1 MSELSKFSPQTRV
14 AIYNRVSTEKKVQM
28 EALDVQVAY
37 TRKLVEDNHLTIVD
51 QYIEPETGTEAEHR
65 LEYQRM
71 IRDIKADRIDL
82 VVVKCSDR
90 LCRDQAEWHNFVKL
104 HLQKK
109 FQLYF
114 YLDDHIYDH
123 ERDDIKYSVQAI
135 VDAEQSKITSKKIRD
150 IHSNR
155 QIYATGSKALHICRP
170 LYGWD
175 RNVEFI
181 DENTKR
187 VWWTVNEKEATELR
201 YALSLVEQGIGF
213 YRLANIMY
221 DRGVRSKGT
230 TGYHKMP
237 SVRIAANTW
246 KKMLTSPMLHGDCIL
261 HKEVSNF
268 YTKER
273 VKLPQ
278 EDWIYKENVIPPI
291 VSREY
296 HEKIVQII
304 DARRFRMG
312 CCKGLAGTY
321 KWSNRLV
328 CANCKKPYYRMHYK
342 LNSEKVITWKCS
354 EQFQRTRSTC
364 DNMVI
369 AEKELEKQLAAALKE
384 KYAYLFHI
392 SSGLINDTIHTI
404 EKALCNSDNGKKL
417 KALENQREL
426 LLRNKDV
433 LFHKLMN
440 GVISDEDFGIYKDR
454 LEKELRELEEKIEGQ
469 KDGEKSLADQYRRL
483 QQIRDTIENKNY
495 NEQAILEILYGCVEV
510 IEIHNNGDMDVTM
523 SKELMRSKFELYSI
537 VESDYSLF
545 YFSFTYKKETIYDRN
560 RKAYNE
566 KVLELIRGEKYITI
580 PQMAERLGNT
590 YSYTWHSIQ
599 QLKEQGRIV
608 YIKEKFEHSE
618 CYWEVVEYPAR

>member
-304 DARRFRMG
+304 DARRFQMG

-354 EQFQRTRSTC
+354 EQFQRTRSAC

-426 LLRNKDV
+426 LIRNKDV

-454 LEKELRELEEKIEGQ
+454 LETELRELEEKIEGQ

-566 KVLELIRGEKYITI
+566 KVLELIRSEKYITI

-599 QLKEQGRIV
+599 QLKEQGKIV

-618 CYWEVVEYPAR
+618 CYWEVVE

>member
-1 MSELSKFSPQTRV
+1 MSELSKFPPQTRV

-304 DARRFRMG
+304 DARRFQMG

-354 EQFQRTRSTC
+354 EQFQRTRSAC

-426 LLRNKDV
+426 LIRNKDV

-566 KVLELIRGEKYITI
+566 KVLELIRSKKYITI
-580 PQMAERLGNT
+580 PQMAEQLGNT

-618 CYWEVVEYPAR
+618 CYWEVVE

>member
-304 DARRFRMG
+304 DARRLRMG

-342 LNSEKVITWKCS
+342 LNSERVITWKCS
-354 EQFQRTRSTC
+354 EQFQRTRSAC

-426 LLRNKDV
+426 LIRNKDV

-566 KVLELIRGEKYITI
+566 KVLELIRSEKYITI

-618 CYWEVVEYPAR
+618 CYWEVVE

>member
-71 IRDIKADRIDL
+71 IRDIKEDRIDL

-342 LNSEKVITWKCS
+342 LNSERVITWKCS
-354 EQFQRTRSTC
+354 EQFQRTRSAC

-454 LEKELRELEEKIEGQ
+454 LETELRELEEKIEGQ

-566 KVLELIRGEKYITI
+566 KVLEMIRSEKYITI

-618 CYWEVVEYPAR
+618 CYWEVVE

>member
-1 MSELSKFSPQTRV
+1 MSELSKCSPQTRV

-304 DARRFRMG
+304 DARRFQMG

-354 EQFQRTRSTC
+354 EQFQRTRSAC

-426 LLRNKDV
+426 LIRNKDV

-454 LEKELRELEEKIEGQ
+454 LETELRELEEKIEGQ

-523 SKELMRSKFELYSI
+523 SRELMRSKFELYSI

-566 KVLELIRGEKYITI
+566 KVLELIRSEKYITI

-618 CYWEVVEYPAR
+618 CYWEVVE

>member
-155 QIYATGSKALHICRP
+155 QIYATGFKALHICRP

-342 LNSEKVITWKCS
+342 LHSEKVITWKCS
-354 EQFQRTRSTC
+354 EQFQRTRSAC

-369 AEKELEKQLAAALKE
+369 AEKELEKQLAAVLKE

-426 LLRNKDV
+426 LIRNKDV

-523 SKELMRSKFELYSI
+523 SRELMRSKFELYSI

-566 KVLELIRGEKYITI
+566 KVLELIRSKKYITI
-580 PQMAERLGNT
+580 PQMAEQLGNT

-618 CYWEVVEYPAR
+618 CYWEVVE

>member
-246 KKMLTSPMLHGDCIL
+246 KKMLTSPMLHGVCIL

-304 DARRFRMG
+304 DARRFQMG

-354 EQFQRTRSTC
+354 EQFQRTRSAC

-426 LLRNKDV
+426 LIRNKDV

-454 LEKELRELEEKIEGQ
+454 LETELRELEEKIEGQ

-523 SKELMRSKFELYSI
+523 SRELMRSKFELYSI

-566 KVLELIRGEKYITI
+566 KVLELIRSEKYITI

-608 YIKEKFEHSE
+608 YILSLIHISE
-618 CYWEVVEYPAR
+618 PTRP

>member
-523 SKELMRSKFELYSI
+523 SRELMRSKFELYSI

-566 KVLELIRGEKYITI
+566 KVLEMIRSEKYITI

-618 CYWEVVEYPAR
+618 CYWEVVE

>member
-304 DARRFRMG
+304 DARRFQMG

-342 LNSEKVITWKCS
+342 LNFEKVITWKCS
-354 EQFQRTRSTC
+354 EQFQRTRSAC

-384 KYAYLFHI
+384 KYTYLFHI

-417 KALENQREL
+417 KALETQREL

-566 KVLELIRGEKYITI
+566 KVLELIRSEKYITI

-618 CYWEVVEYPAR
+618 CYWEVVE

>member
-71 IRDIKADRIDL
+71 IRDIKSDRIDL

-304 DARRFRMG
+304 DARRLRMG

-342 LNSEKVITWKCS
+342 LNSERVITWKCS
-354 EQFQRTRSTC
+354 EQFQRTRSAC

-426 LLRNKDV
+426 LIRNKDV

-566 KVLELIRGEKYITI
+566 KVLELIRSEKYITI

-618 CYWEVVEYPAR
+618 CYWEVVE

>member
-354 EQFQRTRSTC
+354 EQFQRTRSAC

-454 LEKELRELEEKIEGQ
+454 LETELRELEEKIEGQ

-523 SKELMRSKFELYSI
+523 SRELMRSKFELYSI

-566 KVLELIRGEKYITI
+566 KVLELIRSEKYITI

-618 CYWEVVEYPAR
+618 CYWEVVE

>member
-304 DARRFRMG
+304 DARRFQMG

-354 EQFQRTRSTC
+354 EQFQRTRSAC

-426 LLRNKDV
+426 LIRNKDV

-537 VESDYSLF
+537 VESDYRLF

-566 KVLELIRGEKYITI
+566 KILELIRSEKYITI

-618 CYWEVVEYPAR
+618 CYWEVVE

>member
-71 IRDIKADRIDL
+71 IRNIKADRIDL

-304 DARRFRMG
+304 DARRFQMG

-354 EQFQRTRSTC
+354 EQFQRTRSAC

-426 LLRNKDV
+426 LIRNKDV

-454 LEKELRELEEKIEGQ
+454 LETELRELEEKIEGQ

-523 SKELMRSKFELYSI
+523 SRELMRSKFELYSI

-566 KVLELIRGEKYITI
+566 KVLELIRSEKYITI

-618 CYWEVVEYPAR
+618 CYWEVVE

>member
-71 IRDIKADRIDL
+71 IRDIKSDRIDL

-304 DARRFRMG
+304 DARRLRMG

-342 LNSEKVITWKCS
+342 LNSERVITWKCS
-354 EQFQRTRSTC
+354 EQFQRTRSAC

-426 LLRNKDV
+426 LIRNKDV

-523 SKELMRSKFELYSI
+523 SRELMRSKFELYSI

-545 YFSFTYKKETIYDRN
+545 HFSFTYKKETIYDRN

-566 KVLELIRGEKYITI
+566 KVLELIRSEKYITI

-618 CYWEVVEYPAR
+618 CYWEVVE

>member
-1 MSELSKFSPQTRV
+1 MSELSKFSSQTRV

-304 DARRFRMG
+304 DARRFQMG

-342 LNSEKVITWKCS
+342 LHSEKVITWKCS

-417 KALENQREL
+417 KALETQHEL

-523 SKELMRSKFELYSI
+523 SRELMRSKFELYSI

-566 KVLELIRGEKYITI
+566 KVLELIRSEKYITI

-618 CYWEVVEYPAR
+618 CYWEVVE

>member
-1 MSELSKFSPQTRV
+1 MSELSNFSPQTRV

-304 DARRFRMG
+304 DARRFQMG

-354 EQFQRTRSTC
+354 EQFQRTRSAC

-426 LLRNKDV
+426 LIRNKDV

-454 LEKELRELEEKIEGQ
+454 LETELRELEEKIEGQ

-523 SKELMRSKFELYSI
+523 SRELMRSKFELYSI

-566 KVLELIRGEKYITI
+566 KVLELIRSEKYITI

-618 CYWEVVEYPAR
+618 CYWEVVE

>member
-1 MSELSKFSPQTRV
+1 MSELSKFPTQTRV

-342 LNSEKVITWKCS
+342 FNSERVITWKCS
-354 EQFQRTRSTC
+354 EQFQRTRSAC

-417 KALENQREL
+417 NALENQREL
-426 LLRNKDV
+426 LIRNKDV

-523 SKELMRSKFELYSI
+523 SRELMRSKFELYSI

-566 KVLELIRGEKYITI
+566 KVLELIRSEKYITI
-580 PQMAERLGNT
+580 PQMAERLENT

-618 CYWEVVEYPAR
+618 CYWEVVE

>member
-304 DARRFRMG
+304 DARRFQMG

-342 LNSEKVITWKCS
+342 LNFEKVITWKCS
-354 EQFQRTRSTC
+354 EQFQRTRSAC

-417 KALENQREL
+417 KTLETQREL

-566 KVLELIRGEKYITI
+566 KVLELIRSEKYITI

-618 CYWEVVEYPAR
+618 CYWEVVE

>member
-304 DARRFRMG
+304 DARRFQMG

-354 EQFQRTRSTC
+354 EQFQRTRSAC

-426 LLRNKDV
+426 LIRNKDV

-454 LEKELRELEEKIEGQ
+454 LETELRELEEKIEGQ

-523 SKELMRSKFELYSI
+523 SRELMRSKFELYSI

-566 KVLELIRGEKYITI
+566 KVLELIRSEKYITI

>member
-155 QIYATGSKALHICRP
+155 QIYATGFKALHICRP

-304 DARRFRMG
+304 DARRFQMG

-342 LNSEKVITWKCS
+342 LHSEKVITWKCS

-426 LLRNKDV
+426 LIRNKDV

-523 SKELMRSKFELYSI
+523 SRELMRSKFELYSI

-566 KVLELIRGEKYITI
+566 KVLELIRSKKYITI
-580 PQMAERLGNT
+580 PQMAEQLGNT

-618 CYWEVVEYPAR
+618 CYWEVVE

>member
-304 DARRFRMG
+304 DARRFQMG

-328 CANCKKPYYRMHYK
+328 CANCKKPYNRMHYK

-354 EQFQRTRSTC
+354 EQFQRTRSAC

-426 LLRNKDV
+426 LIRNKDV

-454 LEKELRELEEKIEGQ
+454 LETELRELEEKIEGQ

-523 SKELMRSKFELYSI
+523 SRELMRSKFELYSI

-566 KVLELIRGEKYITI
+566 KVLELIRSEKYITI

-618 CYWEVVEYPAR
+618 CYWEVVE

>member
-304 DARRFRMG
+304 DARRFQMG

-342 LNSEKVITWKCS
+342 LHSEKVITWKCS

-417 KALENQREL
+417 KTLETQREL

-523 SKELMRSKFELYSI
+523 SRELMRSKFELYSI

-566 KVLELIRGEKYITI
+566 KVLELIRSEKYITI

-618 CYWEVVEYPAR
+618 CYWEVVE

>member
-342 LNSEKVITWKCS
+342 FNSERVITWKCS
-354 EQFQRTRSTC
+354 EQFQRTRSAC

-369 AEKELEKQLAAALKE
+369 AEKELEKQMAAALKE

-417 KALENQREL
+417 KALETQHEL

-523 SKELMRSKFELYSI
+523 SRELMRSKFELYSI

-618 CYWEVVEYPAR
+618 CYWEVVE

>member
-342 LNSEKVITWKCS
+342 LHSEKVITWKCS

-566 KVLELIRGEKYITI
+566 KVLEMIRSEKYITI

-618 CYWEVVEYPAR
+618 CYWEVVE

>member
-71 IRDIKADRIDL
+71 IRDIKSDRIDL

-304 DARRFRMG
+304 DARRLRMG

-342 LNSEKVITWKCS
+342 LNSERVITWKCS
-354 EQFQRTRSTC
+354 EQFQRTRSAC

-426 LLRNKDV
+426 LIRNKDV

-566 KVLELIRGEKYITI
+566 KVLELIRSKKYITI
-580 PQMAERLGNT
+580 PQMAEQLGNT

-599 QLKEQGRIV
+599 QLKEQGKIV

-618 CYWEVVEYPAR
+618 CYWEVVE

>member
-342 LNSEKVITWKCS
+342 FNSERVITWKCS
-354 EQFQRTRSTC
+354 EQFQRTRSAC

-426 LLRNKDV
+426 LIRNKDV

-454 LEKELRELEEKIEGQ
+454 LETELRELEEKIEGQ

-523 SKELMRSKFELYSI
+523 SRELMRSKFELYSI

-566 KVLELIRGEKYITI
+566 KVLELIRSEKYITI

-618 CYWEVVEYPAR
+618 CYWEVVE

>member
-342 LNSEKVITWKCS
+342 LHSEKVITWKCS
-354 EQFQRTRSTC
+354 EQFQRTRSAC

-417 KALENQREL
+417 NALENQREL
-426 LLRNKDV
+426 LIRNKDV

-523 SKELMRSKFELYSI
+523 SRELMRSKFELYSI

-566 KVLELIRGEKYITI
+566 KVLELIRSEKYITI
-580 PQMAERLGNT
+580 PQMAERLENT

-618 CYWEVVEYPAR
+618 CYWEVVE

>member
-114 YLDDHIYDH
+114 YLVDHIYDH

-201 YALSLVEQGIGF
+201 YALSLVEQGVGF

-342 LNSEKVITWKCS
+342 LHSEKVITWKCS

-566 KVLELIRGEKYITI
+566 KVLELIRSEKYITI

-618 CYWEVVEYPAR
+618 CYWEVVE

>member
-328 CANCKKPYYRMHYK
+328 CANCKKPYYRMHYNF
-342 LNSEKVITWKCS
+342 NSERVITWKCS
-354 EQFQRTRSTC
+354 EQFQRTRSAC

-369 AEKELEKQLAAALKE
+369 AEKELEKQMAAALKE

-417 KALENQREL
+417 KALETQHEL

-523 SKELMRSKFELYSI
+523 SRELMRSKFELYSI

-566 KVLELIRGEKYITI
+566 KVLELIRSEKYITI

-618 CYWEVVEYPAR
+618 CYWEVVE

>member
-304 DARRFRMG
+304 DARRFQMG

-342 LNSEKVITWKCS
+342 LNSERVITWKCS
-354 EQFQRTRSTC
+354 EQFQRTRSAC

-566 KVLELIRGEKYITI
+566 KVLELIRSEKYITI

-618 CYWEVVEYPAR
+618 CYWEVVE

>member
-155 QIYATGSKALHICRP
+155 QIYATGFKALHICRP

-354 EQFQRTRSTC
+354 EQFQRTRSAC

-426 LLRNKDV
+426 LIRNKDV

-566 KVLELIRGEKYITI
+566 KVLELIRSKKYITI
-580 PQMAERLGNT
+580 PQMAEQLGNT

-618 CYWEVVEYPAR
+618 CYWEVVE

>member
-304 DARRFRMG
+304 DARRFQMG

-342 LNSEKVITWKCS
+342 FNSERVITWKCS
-354 EQFQRTRSTC
+354 EQFQRTRSAC

-417 KALENQREL
+417 NALENQREL
-426 LLRNKDV
+426 LIRNKDV

-523 SKELMRSKFELYSI
+523 SRELMRSKFELYSI

-566 KVLELIRGEKYITI
+566 KVLELIRSEKYITI

-618 CYWEVVEYPAR
+618 CYWEVVE

>member
-304 DARRFRMG
+304 DARRFQMG

-354 EQFQRTRSTC
+354 EQFQRTRSAC

-426 LLRNKDV
+426 LIRNKDV

-523 SKELMRSKFELYSI
+523 SRELMRSKFELYSI

-545 YFSFTYKKETIYDRN
+545 HFSFTYKKETIYDRN

-566 KVLELIRGEKYITI
+566 KVLELIRSEKYITI

-618 CYWEVVEYPAR
+618 CYWEVVE

>member
-342 LNSEKVITWKCS
+342 LHSEKVITWKCS

-523 SKELMRSKFELYSI
+523 SRELMRSKFELYSI

-566 KVLELIRGEKYITI
+566 KVLEMIRSEKYITI

-618 CYWEVVEYPAR
+618 CYWEVVE

>member
-304 DARRFRMG
+304 DARRFQMG

-342 LNSEKVITWKCS
+342 LHSEKVITWKCS

-417 KALENQREL
+417 KALETQHEL

-454 LEKELRELEEKIEGQ
+454 LETELRELEEKIEGQ

-523 SKELMRSKFELYSI
+523 SRELMRSKFELYSI

-566 KVLELIRGEKYITI
+566 KVLELIRSEKYITI

-608 YIKEKFEHSE
+608 YIKEKFEHNE
-618 CYWEVVEYPAR
+618 CYWEVVE

>member
-155 QIYATGSKALHICRP
+155 QIYATGFKALHICRP

-304 DARRFRMG
+304 DARRFQMG

-354 EQFQRTRSTC
+354 EQFQRTRSAC

-417 KALENQREL
+417 KALETQHEL

-566 KVLELIRGEKYITI
+566 KVLELIRSEKYITI

-618 CYWEVVEYPAR
+618 CYWEVVE